1 MCKGQEN
8 TAMTEERVVDTIDIF
23 EGKVVNL
30 KVDTIELRDGHRY
43 KREIVYHNG
52 AVAAVALDPDN
63 NTYLV
68 KQYRTGAK
76 KYLLEIPAGGLEPG
90 EEREECARRELQE
103 EIGYF
108 PDELVELG
116 GFYVAASYN
125 TEYITIYLARNLRPS
140 QLEGDVDEYIDVE
153 KLPFEDVLAMALSNE
168 IEDSKTIIGILWAAK
183 HLGML

>member
-1 MCKGQEN
+1 MY
-8 TAMTEERVVDTIDIF
+8 EERVVDSMDIF

-30 KVDTIELRDGHRY
+30 KVDTIELRDGHAY

-52 AVAAVALDPDN
+52 AVAVIALDEDDN
-63 NTYLV
+63 IFLV
-68 KQYRTGAK
+68 KQYRAGAQK
-76 KYLLEIPAGGLEPG
+76 HLLEIPAGGLEPG

-140 QLEGDVDEYIDVE
+140 QLEGDIDEYIDIE
-153 KLPFEDVLAMALSNE
+153 KAPFNDVLSMALRGE
-168 IEDSKTIIGILWAAK
+168 LEDSKTIIGMLWAAQ
-183 HLGML
+183 HLGRI